1 MENNPKR
8 NIYYTF
14 SLIFFFYLQKALLL
28 RLGMFSILYLIFFE
42 ETISNNANLFIYLSG
57 YC

>member
-14 SLIFFFYLQKALLL
+14 CHIFFFNLQKVLLL
-28 RLGMFSILYLIFFE
+28 RLGLFVQYLIFFE
-42 ETISNNANLFIYLSG
+42 EKISNNANLFIYFRG